1 MPYFATAFARTNHG
15 WLGRE
20 LDLDEADDLDGV
32 ADALREFAAEDS
44 SDVTL
49 LMVEE
54 DDEWL
59 GVARVDGDADSRVF
73 ISDARVVQ
81 YSDMAARLAEDLIAD
96 RPATTGDADEEG
108 STRPLPQPAGDVDLL
123 VDFGTSG
130 DRLLELC
137 AEEGLLPA
145 DVISRLCERA
155 GCLEQLEQLREA

>member
-32 ADALREFAAEDS
+32 VDTLREFAAEDS
-44 SDVTL
+44 ADATL

-59 GVARVDGDADSRVF
+59 GVARVDGDADVRVF
-73 ISDARVVQ
+73 ISDAGVVQ
-81 YSDMAARLAEDLIAD
+81 YSDMAARLAEDLTVE
-96 RPATTGDADEEG
+96 RPGTTPAEDEEE
-108 STRPLPQPAGDVDLL
+108 TVRPLPQPAGDVDLL
-123 VDFGTSG
+123 ADFGTSG
-130 DRLLELC
+130 DRLLQLC

-145 DVISRLCERA
+145 DVITELCERA
-155 GCLEQLEQLREA
+155 GCLEQLEQLREG